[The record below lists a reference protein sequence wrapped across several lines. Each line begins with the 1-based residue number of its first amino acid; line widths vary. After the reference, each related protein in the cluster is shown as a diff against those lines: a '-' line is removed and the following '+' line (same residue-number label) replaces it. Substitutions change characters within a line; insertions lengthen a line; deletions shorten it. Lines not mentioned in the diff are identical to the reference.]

1 MQTVTITTA
10 KNPAETEYGQKNGG
24 LTPAQVEKSRREH
37 GENVLPEGKRRSFL
51 SRFFENL
58 GDPVIKILL
67 GALAVNG
74 ILLFRGG
81 DVAETVGIGISV
93 LIATMISTLSEYGS
107 DKAFSRLKEEGDRG
121 RCRVRRDGGI
131 SEIPVRDVVVGDRV
145 ILGPGDDVSADGV
158 VVSGAVGLDMS
169 AMTGEN
175 REVLKRP
182 SRDRS
187 CEPGS
192 PSSALRGSFVTSG
205 QGEMEVTAVGAGTFL
220 GGISREVQTETRP
233 SPLKIR
239 LTELARQIS
248 RIGYFAAAAVAAAYL
263 FNAIVLDSGGNTA
276 LMLMKIRDLRYMFS
290 CFTEALTLA
299 LTVIVVAVPEG
310 LPMMIAVVLSSNV
323 KRMVRAGVLVKKP
336 VGIEAAGSMNVLF
349 TDKTGTLTEGKMTV
363 TSVITGNETDG
374 ERSTR
379 IGDFLKK
386 GGDGAKAYWLSCLYN
401 SSAFPGSREDADAEK
416 AGKKRK
422 SGKREKTGDNDNI
435 EEKPKEKRVAVGG
448 NATDRALMDSVLSGY
463 GGTYGNGAEV
473 TGRIPFDSVKKY
485 SAVSLRLTG
494 GDDAGEE
501 ISLYKGAPEL
511 LRPHIF
517 SRAGGYFDRY
527 SVGNGITAACRE
539 GARAVVIA
547 KRQGRLPVGEG
558 LPDDLEFV
566 CAVLLRDPPRKT
578 AAPAV
583 RSLRGAGIH
592 VVMVTGDGADTAS
605 AIARECG
612 IIGGGVDLTVT
623 GRELEKMT
631 DAELTEILPRIAVVA
646 RALPSDK
653 SRLVRISGEAGL
665 VTGMTG
671 DGINDAPALR
681 AADVGFAM
689 GSGTEVAKDAGDIV
703 ILDNDAKSIAN
714 SVLFGRNVF
723 KSIRK
728 FITLQLTMNLSAVG
742 VSMIGPFIGVDAPVT
757 VVQMLWIN
765 IIMDTLGGLAFAGEP
780 ALPSCMKEKPKKR
793 DEKILNGY
801 MAGQIAC
808 LGLFTVGLSL
818 LFLKAPGF
826 VSRFRPGDNDIC
838 HLTGF
843 FAFFIFAGVF
853 NCFNARTERLR
864 LFANISKNPAFI
876 VIMTAVLAIQIG
888 FVYLGGSLL
897 RTVPLTAGEL
907 TFSMLASLTVFPVD
921 LARKIIIR
929 LTPKKEKRNE
939 KT

>member
-1 MQTVTITTA
+1 MQT
-10 KNPAETEYGQKNGG
+10 KTEYGTKREQAEKAGRNTPGQAPG
-24 LTPAQVEKSRREH
+24 LTPEQVEGSRKKH
-37 GENVLPEGKRRSFL
+37 GENVLPEGKRKSFL

-107 DKAFSRLKEEGDRG
+107 DKAFSRLKETGDRG
-121 RCRVRRDGGI
+121 RCRVRRAGGI

-145 ILGPGDDVSADGV
+145 ILGPGDDVPADGI

-175 REVLKRP
+175 REVIKRP

-248 RIGYFAAAAVAAAYL
+248 RMGYFAAAAIATAYL

-363 TSVITGNETDG
+363 TSVITGG
-374 ERSTR
+374 EGGAENAAR
-379 IGDFLKK
+379 IEDFLKK
-386 GGDGAKAYWLSCLYN
+386 GGGGAEAYRLSCLYN
-401 SSAFPGSREDADAEK
+401 SSSFPGSREDTGSDRPD
-416 AGKKRK
+416 KKRK
-422 SGKREKTGDNDNI
+422 SGNDNTYNNN
-435 EEKPKEKRVAVGG
+435 EGKTKKKRVAVGG
-448 NATDRALMDSVLSGY
+448 NATDRALMDSVLAGY
-463 GGTYGNGAEV
+463 GGMSEAAEKAEV

-494 GDDAGEE
+494 GDRGGEE
-501 ISLYKGAPEL
+501 FSLYKGAPEL
-511 LRPHIF
+511 LLPHIF
-517 SRAGGYFDRY
+517 SRDGGYFDRY
-527 SVGNGITAACRE
+527 SVGNRISSACRE

-547 KRQGRLPVGEG
+547 KRKGRLPVGDG

-583 RSLRGAGIH
+583 RSLRRAGIH

-612 IIGGGVDLTVT
+612 IIGSGVDLTVT
-623 GRELEKMT
+623 GSELDKMT
-631 DAELTEILPRIAVVA
+631 DSELAAILPRIAVVA

-728 FITLQLTMNLSAVG
+728 FITLQLTMNLCAVG

-780 ALPSCMKEKPKKR
+780 ALPSCMEEKPKKR

-826 VSRFRPGDNDIC
+826 VSRFRPGDNDVC

-853 NCFNARTERLR
+853 NCFNARTDRMR

-876 VIMTAVLAIQIG
+876 AIMCAVLAIQIG

-907 TFSMLASLTVFPVD
+907 AFSMLASLTVFPVD
-921 LARKIIIR
+921 LARKLFLR
-929 LTPKKEKRNE
+929 LRGKASGF
-939 KT
+939 